1 MQIII
6 LLLEIFL
13 TIAVIHLVSI
23 LVFIFLINPN
33 DPSTFTKIF
42 PYQFIYNL
50 LFSPHKPNKSYFSLR
65 LDINTSE
72 ENVKENNAGVA
83 ELIRKADEHNI
94 PITFSIASEYIP
106 ALSQEVKEMIDQPQ
120 HEVISHSHIH
130 SDITKQN
137 QSEQLRKSKR
147 KLENT
152 FEKKIK
158 GMVAPNAKHD
168 KATLKAAKKN
178 EIKYISAG
186 SLGHIRY
193 WSFPYPFKKNN
204 VWLVGGSIPSDHYLY
219 RQKNKDPKEALQIW
233 KKAVT
238 HKAEKNWFT
247 QLEYHN
253 FSTSEE
259 KLEALEQLFKF
270 IDSHENIKPIT
281 QRELIHQ
288 LV

>member
-1 MQIII
+1 MKIII
-6 LLLEIFL
+6 LLLEVFL
-13 TIAVIHLVSI
+13 TIAVIHLISI
-23 LVFIFLINPN
+23 LVFNLLINPY

-42 PYQFIYNL
+42 PYQFLYNL
-50 LFSPHKPNKSYFSLR
+50 IFSKQKTKKAYFFLR
-65 LDINTSE
+65 LDINTSKD
-72 ENVKENNAGVA
+72 NVKKNNAGVA

-106 ALSQEVKEMIDQPQ
+106 ALSEEVKELIDQPQ

-137 QSEQLRKSKR
+137 QSEQLRKSKHR
-147 KLENT
+147 LENT
-152 FEKKIK
+152 FEKNIK

-178 EIKYISAG
+178 EIRYISAG

-204 VWLVGGSIPSDHYLY
+204 IWLLGGDIPSDHYLY
-219 RQKNKDPKEALQIW
+219 RQKNKSPKEALEIW
-233 KKAVT
+233 KKAIN
-238 HKAEKNWFT
+238 HRAKKGWFS

-253 FSTSEE
+253 FSTSKEE
-259 KLEALEQLFKF
+259 LKVLEEIFKHIQKKHLE
-270 IDSHENIKPIT
+270 SIT
-281 QRELIHQ
+281 QIELIDA
-288 LV
+288 LD